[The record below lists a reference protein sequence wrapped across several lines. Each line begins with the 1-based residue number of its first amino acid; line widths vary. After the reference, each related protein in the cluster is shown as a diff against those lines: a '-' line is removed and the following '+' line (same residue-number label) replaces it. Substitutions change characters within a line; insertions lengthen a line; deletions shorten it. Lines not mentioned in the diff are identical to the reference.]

1 MGGTERRGLMP
12 DAMQPPASIGLKY
25 TTAADGT
32 RSVTIPGELR
42 SQVVSFVRNGG
53 AKAPAE
59 IEAIVQEGHDALLVA
74 LAGLSETQ
82 AAYKPSNDDW
92 SILQLMDHV
101 VTTKQ
106 VVVALCRNLGDGH
119 WPPGIGPE
127 FQEQNAQDGVTISRF
142 ATLVGARSG
151 ADAAHADLVGFIRG
165 VDASTDVEVRFSHF
179 LFGALNSREWA
190 VFQRI
195 HDVDH
200 TPHIG
205 QIKAS
210 PGFPAP

>member
-1 MGGTERRGLMP
+1 MP
-12 DAMQPPASIGLKY
+12 DAVQPPVSIGLKY

-32 RSVTIPGELR
+32 RSVTIPDELR
-42 SQVVSFVRNGG
+42 AQVISFVRDGG
-53 AKAPAE
+53 AKTPAE
-59 IEAIVQEGHDALLVA
+59 IEAIVQEGHDALMVA

-82 AAYKPSNDDW
+82 ASHKPSADDW
-92 SILQLMDHV
+92 SVLQLMDHV

-106 VVVALCRNLGDGH
+106 VVAALCRNLAAGR

-142 ATLVGARSG
+142 ATILEARSG
-151 ADAAHADLVGFIRG
+151 ADAAHGDLVAFIRG
-165 VDASTDVEVRFSHF
+165 IGAATNVEIRFSHF
-179 LFGALNSREWA
+179 LFGALNAREWA

-200 TPHIG
+200 TPQIG

-210 PGFPAP
+210 PGFPAA

>member
-1 MGGTERRGLMP
+1 MP
-12 DAMQPPASIGLKY
+12 DAAQPPVSIGLKY

-32 RSVTIPGELR
+32 RSVAIPDELR
-42 SQVVSFVRNGG
+42 AQVVSFVRAGG
-53 AKAPAE
+53 AKTPAE
-59 IEAIVQEGHDALLVA
+59 IEAIVQDGHDALVVA
-74 LAGLSETQ
+74 LTGLSDTQ
-82 AAYKPSNDDW
+82 AAHKPSADDW
-92 SILQLMDHV
+92 SILELMDHV

-106 VVVALCRNLGDGH
+106 VVVGLCRNLGDGH

-142 ATLVGARSG
+142 ATLADARIA
-151 ADAAHADLVGFIRG
+151 ADAAHGDLVGFIRG
-165 VDASTDVEVRFSHF
+165 LNASTNVEVRFSHF
-179 LFGALNSREWA
+179 LFGALNAREWA

-210 PGFPAP
+210 CGFPPA